1 MRREFICCGHKHNRL
16 ECYLVGIFA
25 LSRARARA
33 RTALYTWKS
42 NDKIA
47 FIHHYQVRWVCFGS
61 AHVAAIM
68 YTRVLYVRECDL
80 FENFCNWKVFF
91 VHFPTFFSFGSTVIF
106 QPLYTHYDE
115 MIYMHCT
122 TIYISRTTSMFD
134 VLVSYIH
141 CAVRIHFIHL
151 IKIHMLSDVRTAILF
166 DCFYSAQSVCLFPV
180 SQSDQTQVNERPDFG
195 LKC

>member
-1 MRREFICCGHKHNRL
+1 MLFGRDIRS
-16 ECYLVGIFA
+16 FA
-25 LSRARARA
+25 SARA

-134 VLVSYIH
+134 VLVSYITLRCAH
-141 CAVRIHFIHL
+141 TFHSFNQNSYAEQCTHRYSFRLLLQCAVRLFI
-151 IKIHMLSDVRTAILF
+151 SR
-166 DCFYSAQSVCLFPV
+166 QSVR
-180 SQSDQTQVNERPDFG
+180 SDASEWAPGFRFKM
-195 LKC
+195 LKII